1 MIITLYSTKSSTKT
15 SIAVSTS
22 VYLMNKG
29 KDVVFADLDIAQ
41 ASASEWLD
49 YREANEKLGRI
60 PCI

>member
-1 MIITLYSTKSSTKT
+1 MIITLYSTKT

-29 KDVVFADLDIAQ
+29 KDVVFADLGIAQ

>member
-1 MIITLYSTKSSTKT
+1 MIITLYSTKT